1 MKKSRSPQPP
11 KRDIHG
17 FDGAGHLD
25 PEHAQRL
32 LDLARGAQRDD
43 ESTEAFVAKP
53 ESEDDFVEELGET
66 AVATMTSGEE
76 TLAPDLDAEVE
87 EERGG
92 PFVETSAQVEFAGG
106 TDESNIEE
114 ATREPLPLANHND
127 EEEEELEEEKP
138 S

>member
-1 MKKSRSPQPP
+1 MKKSRNPPTP

-32 LDLARGAQRDD
+32 LELARSQRNEED
-43 ESTEAFVAKP
+43 TNAFVAKP

-66 AVATMTSGEE
+66 AVATMTSGEDA
-76 TLAPDLDAEVE
+76 LAPDLDAEVE
-87 EERGG
+87 EEHGG

-106 TDESNIEE
+106 TDESNIEG

-127 EEEEELEEEKP
+127 DEGEEEDAQTPK
-138 S
+138 

>member
-1 MKKSRSPQPP
+1 MTKSRKPQAP

-25 PEHAQRL
+25 PAHAQRL
-32 LDLARGAQRDD
+32 LELAREDRAQDPD
-43 ESTEAFVAKP
+43 AFVAKP

-76 TLAPDLDAEVE
+76 ALAPDLDAEVE

-92 PFVETSAQVEFAGG
+92 PFVETSAQVEFAAG

-114 ATREPLPLANHND
+114 ATREPLPLANQSES
-127 EEEEELEEEKP
+127 EEEEEA
-138 S
+138 SR

>member
-1 MKKSRSPQPP
+1 MTKSRKPQSP

-25 PEHAQRL
+25 PGHAQRL
-32 LDLARGAQRDD
+32 LDLARGDRAEDD
-43 ESTEAFVAKP
+43 TAAFVAKP

-76 TLAPDLDAEVE
+76 ALAPELDAEVD

-92 PFVETSAQVEFAGG
+92 PFVETSANVEFAGG

-114 ATREPLPLANHND
+114 ATREPLPLANHADD
-127 EEEEELEEEKP
+127 EEEE
-138 S
+138 

>member
-1 MKKSRSPQPP
+1 MKKSRTPQPP

-25 PEHAQRL
+25 PGHAQRL
-32 LDLARGAQRDD
+32 LALARGERSEDD
-43 ESTEAFVAKP
+43 AEAFVAKP

-76 TLAPDLDAEVE
+76 ALAPDLDAEVE

-92 PFVETSAQVEFAGG
+92 PFVETSANVEFAGG

-114 ATREPLPLANHND
+114 ATREPLPLANRD
-127 EEEEELEEEKP
+127 EEDEAPEEEKT

>member
-1 MKKSRSPQPP
+1 MKKSRNPQGP

-25 PEHAQRL
+25 PGHAQRL
-32 LDLARGAQRDD
+32 LDLARGQRADD
-43 ESTEAFVAKP
+43 DTEAFVAKP
-53 ESEDDFVEELGET
+53 ESDDDFVEELGES

-76 TLAPDLDAEVE
+76 ALAPDLDAEVE

-106 TDESNIEE
+106 TDESNIAE
-114 ATREPLPLANHND
+114 ATREPLPLANHGD
-127 EEEEELEEEKP
+127 EDEQDEQQE
-138 S
+138 